1 MQDRR
6 GGAVAAAVCGAGLV
20 AGLLTTGC
28 SPNGAAAD
36 DHTSAGRSA
45 DGPVGGSA
53 AGPPFTDRARP
64 PGGRAG
70 GRAPGGAGPAG
81 ARGPPAPGA

>member
-1 MQDRR
+1 MVVQDRR

-64 PGGRAG
+64 PGGRGGG
-70 GRAPGGAGPAG
+70 GRGPGGARAAAG
-81 ARGPPAPGA
+81 G